1 MRWFSQVGI
10 VTRFALQTLHQRKG
24 SSLAA
29 AFGIAG
35 VVAVLVGVLSIAGGI
50 SRTVSQSG
58 GEDQA
63 IILRS
68 GATDE
73 MMSILMGEDV
83 KIIADGPGIQA
94 TANGPLASG
103 ELFVLIDRNN
113 KTTGSEVNVP
123 LRGVQPTAFDV
134 RGTLEMIE
142 GRPFGWGRNELI
154 VGQGAAAEFAG
165 LGVGAT
171 IELGESDWQVVG
183 IFAASGG
190 ISESEIWCDAAVLQ
204 PAYRRGNSFQ
214 SVYVKLESEDAFQSF
229 KDALTTDPR
238 LSVKV
243 LRQSEYYADQT
254 SLLRNLVTGLG
265 TLIASLMALGAIFG
279 ALNTMYTAVSSR
291 TREIATLRA
300 LGFGAGPVVIS
311 VLAESL
317 VLALVGGLIGGGL
330 AYLAFDGY
338 RAATI
343 NWSSFSQMA
352 FAFDVSAGLLVRGT
366 IYAAVIGLIGGL
378 LPAIRAARMPVATA
392 LREQ

>member
-1 MRWFSQVGI
+1 MRWLSQVAV

-29 AFGIAG
+29 TFGIAG

-50 SRTVSQSG
+50 AQTVSQSG
-58 GEDQA
+58 GDDKA
-63 IILRS
+63 IVLRS

-83 KIIADGPGIQA
+83 KIIADGPGIVA
-94 TANGPLASG
+94 SASGPLASG
-103 ELFVLIDRNN
+103 ELFVLIDRKN
-113 KTTGSEVNVP
+113 KNTGSEVNVP
-123 LRGVQPTAFDV
+123 LRGVQPAAFDV
-134 RGTLEMIE
+134 RGSVSLVA
-142 GRPFGWGRNELI
+142 GRHFEWGRNELI

-165 LGVGAT
+165 LDPGDT
-171 IELGESDWQVVG
+171 IELGESNWEVVG
-183 IFAASGG
+183 IFVAGGG
-190 ISESEIWCDAAVLQ
+190 IGESEIWCDAAVLQ

-214 SVYVKLESEDAFQSF
+214 SVYVKLDSAAAFQPF

-265 TLIASLMALGAIFG
+265 TLIASLMAVGAIFG

-300 LGFGAGPVVIS
+300 LGFGAGPVVVS

-317 VLALVGGLIGGGL
+317 VLALVGGLVGGGL

-352 FAFDVSAGLLVRGT
+352 FAFNVSPGLLFRGT
-366 IYAAVIGLIGGL
+366 VYAAVIGLIGGL
-378 LPAIRAARMPVATA
+378 LPAVRAARMPVATA